1 MDRPTHSSVVFLKS
15 IFKDQ
20 NTYFCC
26 ERKQIL
32 ECMGEEI
39 CISKQD
45 IWLTFSQNLVKTWVI
60 IQVSCEPCRVICINY
75 INVYFIELSEK
86 RDAKY
91 NKVLVSLASHLI
103 WPMEAVMCL
112 LAGLPIMPLEDE
124 HFEVFNLGKVF
135 KITLYAVLRGQGS
148 L

>member
-1 MDRPTHSSVVFLKS
+1 
-15 IFKDQ
+15 
-20 NTYFCC
+20 
-26 ERKQIL
+26 
-32 ECMGEEI
+32 MGEEI

-60 IQVSCEPCRVICINY
+60 IRVSCEPCRVICINY

-86 RDAKY
+86 PDAKY
-91 NKVLVSLASHLI
+91 NKGLVSLASHLI